1 MYWFIK
7 ELVERAITSLVEL
20 SKGET
25 QEEKLLSTLK
35 TLMLFITCIIMI
47 NFWLLG
53 RYLNVVVVDELIVEE
68 QVISDTLSLLEV
80 NESLTNTLDIRT
92 RENRVLLQ
100 NSITVTIENNW
111 LRANLNKTLDKLQ
124 KSEADNVVLKRIC
137 TNTVID

>member
-7 ELVERAITSLVEL
+7 ELVERAIISLVEL

-35 TLMLFITCIIMI
+35 TLMLFITFIIMI

-53 RYLNVVVVDELIVEE
+53 RYLNVVVVDELRVEE

-111 LRANLNKTLDKLQ
+111 LRDNLNKTLDRLQ
-124 KSEADNVVLKRIC
+124 KSEVDNTVLKRTC
-137 TNTVID
+137 TNAVID